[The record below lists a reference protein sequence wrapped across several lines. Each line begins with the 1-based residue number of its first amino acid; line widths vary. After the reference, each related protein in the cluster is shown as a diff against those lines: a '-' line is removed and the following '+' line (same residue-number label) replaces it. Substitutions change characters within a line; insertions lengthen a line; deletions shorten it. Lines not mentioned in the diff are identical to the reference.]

1 MKTVVKFFILI
12 LFSLNT
18 IPTFSQENPEI
29 AKINSEKLKYEQ
41 KLKSIIASGDF
52 SIPGVTVI
60 FNYVIG
66 DHMSD
71 NQEDKSTMIKSN
83 KEIHNLI
90 PDGTEYSSYN
100 YILKDEKGIIR
111 FISTEE
117 SSEAVSTEYIYFNI
131 MGNTIYYY
139 SETNM
144 DWFDSK
150 RIYYFDTSGKQI
162 KSKNICHE
170 NDESGKSKVVKC
182 EPIFCPKSVTEVLQS
197 KKLKSAL

>member
-117 SSEAVSTEYIYFNI
+117 SSEAVSTEFIYFNDK
-131 MGNTIYYY
+131 GNTVYYC